1 MHTELQRILYVE
13 DDPDIQAIAVMVL
26 ETIHGY
32 TLEVCSSGNEALQ
45 KAEAFNPDL
54 ILLDVMMPNMDGPE
68 TLERLREFPTL
79 AMTPVVFMTAKVQP
93 QEVQAYLDI
102 GAVGVI
108 AKPFDPMTLV
118 DQLREIW
125 ERQ

>member
-26 ETIHGY
+26 ETIQGF
-32 TLEVCSSGNEALQ
+32 TLEVCSSGNESVQ

-79 AMTPVVFMTAKVQP
+79 AVTPVVFMTAKVQP
-93 QEVQAYLDI
+93 QEVQAYLDL

-108 AKPFDPMTLV
+108 AKPFDPMILA

>member
-32 TLEVCSSGNEALQ
+32 TLEVCSSGNEVLQ

-79 AMTPVVFMTAKVQP
+79 AVTPVVFMAAKVQP

>member
-1 MHTELQRILYVE
+1 
-13 DDPDIQAIAVMVL
+13 MVL
-26 ETIHGY
+26 ETIHGF
-32 TLEVCSSGNEALQ
+32 TLEVCSSGNEAVQ

-68 TLERLREFPTL
+68 TLERLRVFPTL
-79 AMTPVVFMTAKVQP
+79 AVTPVVFMTAKVQP
-93 QEVQAYLDI
+93 QEVQAYLDL

-108 AKPFDPMTLV
+108 AKPFDPMILA

>member
-1 MHTELQRILYVE
+1 MHTDLQRILYVE

-26 ETIHGY
+26 ETIHGF
-32 TLEVCSSGNEALQ
+32 TLEVCSSGNEAVQ

-79 AMTPVVFMTAKVQP
+79 AVTPVVFMTAKVQP
-93 QEVQAYLDI
+93 QEVQAYLDL

-108 AKPFDPMTLV
+108 AKPFDPMILA

>member
-26 ETIHGY
+26 ETIHGF
-32 TLEVCSSGNEALQ
+32 TLEVCSSGNEAVQ

-79 AMTPVVFMTAKVQP
+79 AVSPVVFMTAQGQP
-93 QEVQAYLDI
+93 QEVPASLDL

-108 AKPFDPMTLV
+108 AKPFDPMILA